1 MAKKVLKLNFKN
13 EKGKTKTITI
23 ANPKEGLDKAVVQ
36 DSMSKIAGAK
46 AFIKDEVALYESVDS
61 AKYYT
66 TQSDNI
72 FDTDAE

>member
-1 MAKKVLKLNFKN
+1 MKKVLKLHFKN
-13 EKGKTKTITI
+13 AKDKTKMITI
-23 ANPKEGLDKAVVQ
+23 ADPKEGLSKDVVQ
-36 DSMSKIAGAK
+36 ASMDQIVAAK
-46 AFIKDEVALYESVDS
+46 AFSKEEVALYESVDS